1 MQEGE
6 RGGTVQRHERAE
18 SAQRHEPPGAA
29 QRRERSG
36 PLIVAHRGAWGAAPQ
51 NSLEAF
57 ERAIELGCDGIELDV
72 RRTADGRLVI
82 VHDARVGGRPVGR
95 LEHRQLQARMKVG
108 QAPVLEDVLDLVAG
122 RITLDLEIKEDGY
135 VDQVMAVVGRRLTPD
150 RYVVTSFRDAVL
162 PAVKRSLPDA
172 RTGLLIGPRLR
183 VRELDRRLRQAGAEF
198 VAPHAALTRRGILAW
213 SAERGL
219 PVWVWTVNDQRLLR
233 RLGNDRRVAAVITD
247 QPQRALRV

>member
-6 RGGTVQRHERAE
+6 RGGPVQRHER
-18 SAQRHEPPGAA
+18 P
-29 QRRERSG
+29 G

-57 ERAIELGCDGIELDV
+57 ERAIALGCDGIELDV

-82 VHDARVGGRPVGR
+82 VHDARVGGRPVAR

-108 QAPVLEDVLDLVAG
+108 QAPLLEDVLELVAG
-122 RITLDLEIKEDGY
+122 RITVDVEIKEDGY
-135 VDQVMAVVGRRLTPD
+135 VDQVMAVVARHLAPD

-162 PAVKRSLPDA
+162 PAVKRARPDA
-172 RTGLLIGPRLR
+172 RAGLLIGPRLR
-183 VRELDRRLRQAGAEF
+183 VRELDRRLRQAGAQF

-213 SAERGL
+213 CAERGL
-219 PVWVWTVNDQRLLR
+219 PAWVWTVNDQRMLR
-233 RLGNDRRVAAVITD
+233 RLREDRRVAALITD
-247 QPQRALRV
+247 QPLRALRVSPPVDTVDSRE